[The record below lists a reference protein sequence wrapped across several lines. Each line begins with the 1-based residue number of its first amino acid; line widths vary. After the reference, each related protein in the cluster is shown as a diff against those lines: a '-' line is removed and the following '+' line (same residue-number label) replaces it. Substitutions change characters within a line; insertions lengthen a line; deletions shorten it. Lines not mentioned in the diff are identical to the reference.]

1 MATERLHLLGMSGS
15 IRKASVNSGLLRAC
29 ESVLPE
35 NMTLETFDLSRFPLY
50 NDDIM
55 QTAPPMAVVEFK
67 GRIAEADGLIMA
79 TPEYNYSIS
88 GVLKNAIDWASRP
101 RNESPLIGK
110 PLLIMGAGGLMGTS
124 RAQYHLRQICVETEM
139 IPMGKPE
146 VMISRAFEKFD
157 KEGNLTDE
165 SVRQILKQA
174 LMAFRLWIFRL
185 RGEKIQSVRPYQ
197 LS

>member
-1 MATERLHLLGMSGS
+1 M
-15 IRKASVNSGLLRAC
+15 
-29 ESVLPE
+29 
-35 NMTLETFDLSRFPLY
+35 ETFDLGRFPLY

-55 QTAPPMAVVEFK
+55 QSAPPLPVIEFK
-67 GRIAEADGLIMA
+67 TRISQADGLIMA

-101 RNESPLIGK
+101 RKETPLVGK

-146 VMISRAFEKFD
+146 IMISRAFEKFD
-157 KEGNLTDE
+157 SEGNLTDE
-165 SVRQILKQA
+165 SVRQQLRIA
-174 LMAFRLWIFRL
+174 IMAFRQWILRL
-185 RGEKIQSVRPYQ
+185 RGQKLQTIRPYQ